1 MPSIPENRRYILDL
15 PVLAHMATIGPNG
28 EPQNNPVWFLWDDG
42 RFVVAIGPNGQKA
55 RNLSRDPRVAFSLT
69 DDHQPLHYLEVRGRV
84 VESRKVPSSD
94 PVPVAMTRKY
104 TGNDTYP
111 GMPETFTLFFIE
123 PTHYTTMG

>member
-1 MPSIPENRRYILDL
+1 MPSIPDNRRYILDL

-42 RFVVAIGPNGQKA
+42 RFVVAIGPTGQKA
-55 RNLSRDPRVAFSLT
+55 RNLARDPRVAFSLT
-69 DDHQPLHYLEVRGRV
+69 DADQPLHYLEVRGTV
-84 VESRKVPSSD
+84 VESRTVPSSD

-111 GMPETFTLFFIE
+111 GMPGTFTLFFIE